1 MNFWIISTEIKNYN
15 AEHSLEAIHKIITEI
30 AQKFPSSAEVD
41 MLKNFLKGKFLSS
54 MNSILDVASM
64 YTLLFVNDITIQFLT
79 NYLKT
84 IDTICPRDISEMIQK
99 YYLDPE
105 KSSLFVR

>member
-1 MNFWIISTEIKNYN
+1 
-15 AEHSLEAIHKIITEI
+15 
-30 AQKFPSSAEVD
+30 
-41 MLKNFLKGKFLSS
+41 

-79 NYLKT
+79 TYLKT
-84 IDTICPRDISEMIQK
+84 IDTIRPKDISEMIQK